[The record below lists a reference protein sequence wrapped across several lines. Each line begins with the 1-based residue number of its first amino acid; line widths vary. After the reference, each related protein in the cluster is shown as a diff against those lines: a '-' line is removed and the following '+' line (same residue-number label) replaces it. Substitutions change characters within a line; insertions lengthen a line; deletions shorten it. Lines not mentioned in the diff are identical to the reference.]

1 MEHIRILLLLPLLAI
16 ATASEAD
23 TQTDHAAQIETLLQS
38 FYPPDTAPEI
48 MQAPQHVI
56 ALSHCRLS
64 MIQMTRARREL
75 LFSGASYQADLTT
88 TSLQPTADGA
98 LFDYIESPNPFAI
111 LSFVTDTKANG
122 SVYRDL
128 TAVPTQ
134 ATIWEQ
140 NPSETGETTAWVFSV
155 HSNPT
160 QADMAELVDALMSY
174 QQDFCTPAS

>member
-1 MEHIRILLLLPLLAI
+1 
-16 ATASEAD
+16 
-23 TQTDHAAQIETLLQS
+23 
-38 FYPPDTAPEI
+38 

-56 ALSHCRLS
+56 ALSYCRLS

-75 LFSGASYQADLTT
+75 LFSGASYQADRTT

-122 SVYRDL
+122 SVYGDL

-140 NPSETGETTAWVFSV
+140 TPSETGETTAWVFAV

-174 QQDFCTPAS
+174 QQDFCMPAS

>member
-1 MEHIRILLLLPLLAI
+1 
-16 ATASEAD
+16 
-23 TQTDHAAQIETLLQS
+23 
-38 FYPPDTAPEI
+38 
-48 MQAPQHVI
+48 
-56 ALSHCRLS
+56 

-75 LFSGASYQADLTT
+75 LFSGSFYQAGLTT

-98 LFDYIESPNPFAI
+98 LFDYIESPNTFAI
-111 LSFVTDTKANG
+111 LSFLTDTKANVA
-122 SVYRDL
+122 VYRDL

-140 NPSETGETTAWVFSV
+140 TPSETGETTAWVFSV

-174 QQDFCTPAS
+174 QQDFCTPVS